1 MYVEISRL
9 GEANTEPST
18 VSYTILNKSRILFN
32 KIILTH
38 SAINCQLTKL
48 VFIGN
53 MTNVN

>member
-32 KIILTH
+32 EIILTQ
-38 SAINCQLTKL
+38 SAIK
-48 VFIGN
+48 FS
-53 MTNVN
+53 